1 MGTSSTLKGELML
14 TRISAVGKA
23 MATGDVEEAE
33 MKLETRKRTY
43 RIRGTVR
50 EIDEWIAAIRVAL
63 GNQGARKSG
72 WMSRGGDGV
81 MIGRGAY
88 GKPWFPAQVQH
99 ILNTGE
105 RLPDPPAETRCAVT
119 LEHYDALLTHYGE
132 RQGVRIARKHLAWSA
147 RGSGDMPNEAASIAL
162 PISATNS
169 SKA

>member
-81 MIGRGAY
+81 MIDKTTHER
-88 GKPWFPAQVQH
+88 KF
-99 ILNTGE
+99 GE
-105 RLPDPPAETRCAVT
+105 NSRRMRFWRLIAHVTRC
-119 LEHYDALLTHYGE
+119 H
-132 RQGVRIARKHLAWSA
+132 
-147 RGSGDMPNEAASIAL
+147 
-162 PISATNS
+162 
-169 SKA
+169 